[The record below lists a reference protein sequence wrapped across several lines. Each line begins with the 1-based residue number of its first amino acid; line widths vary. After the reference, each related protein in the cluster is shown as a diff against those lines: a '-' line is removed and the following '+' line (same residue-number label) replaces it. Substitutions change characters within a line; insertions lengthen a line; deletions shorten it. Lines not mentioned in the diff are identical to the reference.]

1 MQTSTA
7 CDFFRKYE
15 PWVHDVE
22 FFPATFFENGGE
34 ISPIRITKRG
44 SRGGWRRSESKCRLR
59 YSRAARSER
68 ARAPCRFI
76 RKFKKVA
83 RFTRCKASCHPL
95 HRRERRLS
103 FSRRI
108 TARARCRALPV
119 ARDLSSLPPGRLTRS
134 TTFLH
139 SPREVWVFP

>member
-15 PWVHDVE
+15 P
-22 FFPATFFENGGE
+22 FLGCTMSNFSRQRFLKTGE
-34 ISPIRITKRG
+34 G
-44 SRGGWRRSESKCRLR
+44 SGRSGLRNADLEGVGEGLESKCRLR

-76 RKFKKVA
+76 RKSKKVA
-83 RFTRCKASCHPL
+83 RFTRCKTSCHPL

-103 FSRRI
+103 FSRHI
-108 TARARCRALPV
+108 TARCRALPV
-119 ARDLSSLPPGRLTRS
+119 ARDLFSLPPGRLTRS

-139 SPREVWVFP
+139 PPREV